1 MRFSFPTLE
10 GNVLRRTYDI
20 EGEAVEAK
28 DKKDVLEAS
37 NDPDAYRHEG
47 KEMHLV
53 DVVFSTCS

>member
-1 MRFSFPTLE
+1 M
-10 GNVLRRTYDI
+10 RRTYNI